1 MEASICEYMNIY
13 STSNWLHRK
22 GFQTLPSGKEIEIQD
37 HLFQNQD
44 ASSGT

>member
-1 MEASICEYMNIY
+1 MEASICEYIQHFKL
-13 STSNWLHRK
+13 LHRK